1 MFFFVKIYNILY
13 LIIFEIKLYLKEK
26 SNYFF
31 IPYRK
36 FEIYVLSWTPH
47 SKITFF
53 KANHII
59 ESMHEIIWVISI
71 IFI

>member
-36 FEIYVLSWTPH
+36 FEIYVLS
-47 SKITFF
+47 
-53 KANHII
+53 
-59 ESMHEIIWVISI
+59 
-71 IFI
+71 